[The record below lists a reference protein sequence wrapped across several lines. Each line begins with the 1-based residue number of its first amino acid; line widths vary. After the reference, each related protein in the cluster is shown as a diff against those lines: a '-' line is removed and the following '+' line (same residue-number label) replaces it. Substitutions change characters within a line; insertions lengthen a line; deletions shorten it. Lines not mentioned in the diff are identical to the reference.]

1 MSPIKFGMWSTI
13 LLLGSLHGV
22 LGAVLLS
29 LAPANR
35 SANRCLAALLLVVVA
50 LVTPYTLGY
59 AGVYDAYPQLTYA
72 PFFWELAIGPL
83 VWLYVR
89 QLAHARLPRYWY
101 CHLLPGA
108 LQGLYYSVL
117 FTWPL
122 SRKWAWD
129 AQIQQPWVQ
138 PAQDALVLVS
148 LAVYLGLAWRQY
160 LDYQRWLEQHSG
172 AREELRLSWLRGFLL
187 AASLLVL
194 LRLGFTVTDRLLRPL
209 SYFDEFPRY
218 LGLVLLMY
226 YLGLEGW
233 RHARVAYPQRTS
245 AHSAADATAAVPEM
259 AQPVEPVEFV
269 EPVES
274 DATATPGAG
283 TEKDWA
289 ALGQRFAAQVAAQ
302 GWWREPELSLGELA
316 RRLGTNSNYLSRALN
331 EGLGQSFSEF
341 LNRQRIAEAQALL
354 AGDDDVLAIALRVGF
369 GSKASF
375 NRVFRAYVGR
385 TPSDYRRAQRPIA

>member
-22 LGAVLLS
+22 LGALLLA

-35 SANRCLAALLLVVVA
+35 QANRCLAALLLVVVA

-83 VWLYVR
+83 LWMYVR
-89 QLAHARLPRYWY
+89 QLAHARLPRHWGW
-101 CHLLPGA
+101 HLLPA
-108 LQGLYYSVL
+108 AVQGLYYSVL

-129 AQIQQPWVQ
+129 AQVQQPWVQ
-138 PAQDALVLVS
+138 PAQDALVLLS
-148 LAVYLGLAWRQY
+148 LAVYLALAWRQY

-172 AREELRLSWLRGFLL
+172 AREELRLSWLRGFLV

-194 LRLGFTVTDRLLRPL
+194 LRLGFTLTDRLLRPL

-233 RHARVAYPQRTS
+233 RHARAAYPRRDAALEVADT
-245 AHSAADATAAVPEM
+245 ATGAAATAPPNEPAEPDSAAPT
-259 AQPVEPVEFV
+259 
-269 EPVES
+269 
-274 DATATPGAG
+274 GAG

-289 ALGQRFAAQVAAQ
+289 ALGQRFAAQVAAH
-302 GWWREPELSLGELA
+302 GWWREPELGLGELA

-354 AGDDDVLAIALRVGF
+354 AGDDDVLGIALRVGF

-375 NRVFRAYVGR
+375 NRVFRAQVGC
-385 TPSDYRRAQRPIA
+385 TPSDYRRRQRPIA

>member
-1 MSPIKFGMWSTI
+1 M
-13 LLLGSLHGV
+13 LDGV
-22 LGAVLLS
+22 LK
-29 LAPANR
+29 
-35 SANRCLAALLLVVVA
+35 
-50 LVTPYTLGY
+50 
-59 AGVYDAYPQLTYA
+59 
-72 PFFWELAIGPL
+72 I
-83 VWLYVR
+83 
-89 QLAHARLPRYWY
+89 
-101 CHLLPGA
+101 
-108 LQGLYYSVL
+108 
-117 FTWPL
+117 
-122 SRKWAWD
+122 
-129 AQIQQPWVQ
+129 
-138 PAQDALVLVS
+138 
-148 LAVYLGLAWRQY
+148 
-160 LDYQRWLEQHSG
+160 
-172 AREELRLSWLRGFLL
+172 RERGFLV

-194 LRLGFTVTDRLLRPL
+194 LRLGFTLTDRLLRPL

-233 RHARVAYPQRTS
+233 RHARVAYPRRD
-245 AHSAADATAAVPEM
+245 AAQDLADTATGAPET
-259 AQPVEPVEFV
+259 APPTEPVEPDSAA
-269 EPVES
+269 P
-274 DATATPGAG
+274 TGAG

-331 EGLGQSFSEF
+331 DGLGQSFSEF

-385 TPSDYRRAQRPIA
+385 TPSDYRRTQRPIA

>member
-1 MSPIKFGMWSTI
+1 MWSTI

-35 SANRCLAALLLVVVA
+35 RANRCLAALLLVVVA

-83 VWLYVR
+83 IWMYVR
-89 QLAHARLPRYWY
+89 QLAHARLPRHWGW
-101 CHLLPGA
+101 HLLPAA

-129 AQIQQPWVQ
+129 AQVQQPWVQ
-138 PAQDALVLVS
+138 PAQDALVLLS
-148 LAVYLGLAWRQY
+148 LAIYLGLAWRQY
-160 LDYQRWLEQHSG
+160 LDHQHWLEQHSG
-172 AREELRLSWLRGFLL
+172 AREELRLSWLRGFLV

-233 RHARVAYPQRTS
+233 RHARVAYPRQES
-245 AHSAADATAAVPEM
+245 ARGAANLAMGAAETAQPAE
-259 AQPVEPVEFV
+259 PVEP
-269 EPVES
+269 
-274 DATATPGAG
+274 DTALPPGAG
-283 TEKDWA
+283 AEKDWA
-289 ALGQRFAAQVAAQ
+289 ALGRRVAAQVAAH

-331 EGLGQSFSEF
+331 DGMGQSFSEF